1 VLTRDDVERA
11 RAAIGGAV
19 VRTPTLHSPAV
30 GAHLKCE
37 LFQRTGS
44 FKDRGALNKLTSL
57 TPEERARG
65 VITISAGNH
74 AQGVAWAAAQ
84 ADVDAL
90 VVMAQLAPEHK
101 AEATRAYGATVDR
114 SPHTWTDA
122 FEHLE
127 RLIAETGRVLVH
139 PHEDPLVLAGAG
151 TLALEIE
158 EDVPD
163 ADAVVVAVGGG
174 GLIAGIQAAVGDRMR
189 VVAVEPERAQ
199 ALHSAVE
206 AGHPISEEP
215 SSIADGCNAPRFG
228 QLPFD
233 LCRHLE
239 RALVSEDEIADAMR
253 LLYARAK
260 LAVEPAGAVAAAA
273 LLTGKVHAERPVVV
287 VSGGNVSAEI
297 ASGILG
303 SR

>member
-1 VLTRDDVERA
+1 VLTRKDVERA
-11 RAAIGGAV
+11 RAAIASAV
-19 VRTPTLHSPAV
+19 VRTPTLRSSDL

-44 FKDRGALNKLTSL
+44 FKDRGALNRIDAL
-57 TPEERARG
+57 TPAERERG

-74 AQGVAWAAAQ
+74 AQAVAWAAAQ
-84 ADVDAL
+84 KRVDAL
-90 VVMAQLAPEHK
+90 VVMAQPAPEHK
-101 AEATRAYGATVDR
+101 AAATRGYGATVDR
-114 SPHTWTDA
+114 TPATWSAA
-122 FEHLE
+122 FEHLD
-127 RLIAETGRVLVH
+127 RLIEETGRVLVH

-163 ADAVVVAVGGG
+163 ADAVLVAVGGG
-174 GLIAGIQAAVGDRMR
+174 GLIAGIQAAIGDRVR

-199 ALHSAVE
+199 AFHAAVE
-206 AGHPISEEP
+206 AGHPVTVEP

-228 QLPFD
+228 QLPFE
-233 LCRHLE
+233 LCRELE
-239 RALVSEDEIADAMR
+239 RVLVSEDEIEDALR
-253 LLYARAK
+253 FLYTRAE

-273 LLTGKVHAERPVVV
+273 LLSEKIQAENPVVV
-287 VSGGNVSAEI
+287 VSGGNVDPQI

-303 SR
+303 FR

>member
-1 VLTRDDVERA
+1 VLTRDDVLRA
-11 RAAIGGAV
+11 RATIGDRLA
-19 VRTPTLHSPAV
+19 RTPTLRSRAL

-44 FKDRGALNKLTSL
+44 FKSRGALNKLSSL
-57 TPEERARG
+57 TAHEKRRG

-74 AQGVAWAAAQ
+74 AQAVAWAAAEQ
-84 ADVDAL
+84 GVDAL
-90 VVMAQLAPEHK
+90 VIMAATASPQKIA
-101 AEATRAYGATVDR
+101 ATRAYGATVDLAAA
-114 SPHTWTDA
+114 SWVEA
-122 FEHLE
+122 FE
-127 RLIAETGRVLVH
+127 RLDRLMEETGRVLVH

-158 EDVPD
+158 EDAAD

-174 GLIAGIQAAVGDRMR
+174 GLIGGIQAAIGDQTR
-189 VVAVEPERAQ
+189 VIAVEPERAQ
-199 ALHSAVE
+199 ALRAAID
-206 AGHPISEEP
+206 AGHPVTLEP
-215 SSIADGCNAPRFG
+215 SSIADGCNAPRVG
-228 QLPFD
+228 RLPFE

-239 RALVSEDEIADAMR
+239 HVLVSEDEIKEAFR
-253 LLYARAK
+253 FLYARTK

-273 LLTGKVHAERPVVV
+273 LLAKKIDAEKPVVV

-303 SR
+303 CK

>member
-1 VLTRDDVERA
+1 VLTRNDVEQA
-11 RAAIGGAV
+11 RTAIGGAV
-19 VRTPTLHSPAV
+19 VRTPTLYSPDI

-44 FKDRGALNKLTSL
+44 FKDRGALNKLTAL
-57 TPEERARG
+57 TPDERARG

-74 AQGVAWAAAQ
+74 AQAVAWAAAQ
-84 ADVDAL
+84 EGVDAL
-90 VVMAQLAPEHK
+90 VVMARVAPDHK
-101 AEATRAYGATVDR
+101 AEGTRAYGATVDR
-114 SPHTWTDA
+114 SPETWTSA
-122 FEHLE
+122 FDHLE
-127 RLIAETGRVLVH
+127 QLIAETGRVLVH

-151 TLALEIE
+151 TLALELE
-158 EDVPD
+158 EDVQD

-174 GLIAGIQAAVGDRMR
+174 GLVAGIQAAVGDRMR

-199 ALHSAVE
+199 ALHAAVA
-206 AGHPISEEP
+206 AGRPVFQEP

-233 LCRHLE
+233 LCRDLE
-239 RALVSEDEIADAMR
+239 RVLVGEDEIAVAMR
-253 LLYARAK
+253 VLYGRAK

-273 LLTGKVHAERPVVV
+273 LLSGKVQAERPVVV
-287 VSGGNVSAEI
+287 VSGGNVSPEI

>member
-19 VRTPTLHSPAV
+19 VRTPTLYSPDV
-30 GAHLKCE
+30 GAYLKCE

-44 FKDRGALNKLTSL
+44 FKDRGALSKLTSL
-57 TPEERARG
+57 TREERARG

-74 AQGVAWAAAQ
+74 AQAVAWAAAQ
-84 ADVDAL
+84 EGVDAL
-90 VVMAQLAPEHK
+90 VVMAQPAPEHK
-101 AEATRAYGATVDR
+101 AEATRAYGASVDR
-114 SPHTWTDA
+114 SPRTWTDA
-122 FEHLE
+122 FDHLE
-127 RLIAETGRVLVH
+127 RLIADTGRVLVH

-151 TLALEIE
+151 TLALELE
-158 EDVPD
+158 EDAPG
-163 ADAVVVAVGGG
+163 ADAVLVAVGGG

-199 ALHSAVE
+199 SLHAAVE
-206 AGHPISEEP
+206 AGHPVVQEP

-233 LCRHLE
+233 LCRDLE
-239 RALVSEDEIADAMR
+239 RVLVGEEEIEAAVR
-253 LLYARAK
+253 VLYARAK

-273 LLTGKVHAERPVVV
+273 LLTGKVHAQRPVVV
-287 VSGGNVSAEI
+287 VSGGNVSPEI